1 MVRLFMLSMT
11 YVYLSLAIISEVA
24 ATTTLKSTV
33 GFTRPLA
40 SSIVIVGYGISFY
53 FLSLTLRVLPV
64 SITYA
69 IWSGLGIVLVTL
81 SGALVYR
88 QFPDRPA
95 LIGIGLIVAGVSVIN
110 LFSHTVT

>member
-1 MVRLFMLSMT
+1 MLSMT

-40 SSIVIVGYGISFY
+40 SLIVIIGYGISFY